1 MTEPSADTAPTTAP
15 TTATAAPT
23 ADPATG
29 PTPGA
34 HGKVRPRAA
43 VAALP
48 AYVPGARA
56 AESDAHKLSSNENP
70 YPPLDPVRAVIADA
84 AGRVNRYPD
93 MYAAELVE
101 AIAERHGVT
110 PAHVV
115 AGTGSVAVLGHV
127 LQAFCDPGDQ
137 VVSGWR
143 SFEAYPIL
151 VRLQGAEHVQ
161 VPLGPGA
168 RHDLPAMAAAVTDRT
183 RAVVVCTPNNPTGP
197 AVHHDELVALL
208 AAVPEHVPVVI
219 DEAYV
224 EFVRD
229 PAVADGDALLRDH
242 PNVVLLR
249 TFSKAYGL
257 AGLRVGY
264 CVAQPE
270 VAAAVRTASTP
281 FGVNELAQVAAVASL
296 AASDALLARV
306 DAVVAERDR
315 LLGGLRAQGW
325 DVPDA
330 QGNFVWLA
338 TAERTVDLAAHAAAR
353 GLLIR
358 PFAGEGV
365 RISVGSPQAND
376 AVLELAQEWIA
387 TH

>member
-1 MTEPSADTAPTTAP
+1 VTEPSTAPAADP
-15 TTATAAPT
+15 TAAP
-23 ADPATG
+23 DPVRRSA
-29 PTPGA
+29 
-34 HGKVRPRAA
+34 VRPRAA

-56 AESDAHKLSSNENP
+56 PESQAHKLSSNENP
-70 YPPLDPVRAVIADA
+70 YPPLEPVREVIAEA

-93 MYAAELVE
+93 MYAGALVD

-137 VVSGWR
+137 VVSAWR

-161 VPLGPGA
+161 VPLAAGA
-168 RHDLPAMAAAVTDRT
+168 RHDLPAMGAAVTDRT

-197 AVHHDELVALL
+197 AVHHAELLDLL
-208 AAVPEHVPVVI
+208 AAVPEHVPVVV

-229 PAVADGDALLRDH
+229 PEVTDGNALLRDH

-270 VAAAVRTASTP
+270 VAAAVRTVATP

-296 AASDALLARV
+296 ASSDALLARV
-306 DAVVAERDR
+306 DSVVAERDR
-315 LLGGLRAQGW
+315 LLTGLRAQGW

-338 TAERTVDLAAHAAAR
+338 TGERTVALAAHAAAR
-353 GLLIR
+353 GLLLR

-365 RISVGSPQAND
+365 RISVGTPEAND
-376 AVLELAQEWIA
+376 AVLALAAEWLA
-387 TH
+387 AR